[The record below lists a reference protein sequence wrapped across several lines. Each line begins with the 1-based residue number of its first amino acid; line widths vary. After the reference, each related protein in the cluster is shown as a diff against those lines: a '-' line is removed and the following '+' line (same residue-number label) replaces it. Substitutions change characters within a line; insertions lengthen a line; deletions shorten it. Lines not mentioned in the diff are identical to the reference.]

1 MYATVLN
8 NAGIIIEKK
17 SIPDILKNG
26 KINTLTL
33 ISLSLEHGLEPVRL
47 FTLR

>member
-17 SIPDILKNG
+17 KVIYTIPG
-26 KINTLTL
+26 A
-33 ISLSLEHGLEPVRL
+33 SGGS
-47 FTLR
+47 